1 MARLSYQQLS
11 LRLKVRASLGV
22 FLSLVSNVQR
32 SRRQRRK
39 TNDVVETKFFV
50 EKETQM
56 WSDAAKKKK
65 ERAEISAAAG
75 RASGRLGRARI
86 DDGWQPPFQLG
97 KWMEGRVSRYNRVRL
112 VSRAHSWAKIVR
124 RVAARADFSS
134 LIVPVQRNNQICPS
148 SRGLASLCDHLTSTD
163 SYLLSIFSV
172 Y

>member
-32 SRRQRRK
+32 SRRHRRK

-65 ERAEISAAAG
+65 
-75 RASGRLGRARI
+75 SG
-86 DDGWQPPFQLG
+86 QKFPP
-97 KWMEGRVSRYNRVRL
+97 RL
-112 VSRAHSWAKIVR
+112 VGLRAASAEQESMMAGSHHFSWESGWKEG
-124 RVAARADFSS
+124 S
-134 LIVPVQRNNQICPS
+134 L
-148 SRGLASLCDHLTSTD
+148 ATTEFD
-163 SYLLSIFSV
+163 
-172 Y
+172 